1 MLRASDSRY
10 ECFGELH
17 AVLDGLLF
25 EGRVVHVGGVV
36 GLVRD
41 GADDDER
48 HLILPCDLG
57 DGRAL
62 HLAAAALEVLDDP
75 VLRVAVGD
83 ELVTAADAADEGADL
98 RVHAAV
104 LLLRGSDQT
113 IVRVEGHGADARD
126 LTELVAEVRRVH
138 VVLHRILGE
147 DNVSNVDVRV
157 EGSGDTGVDD
167 AVHREAVDQHRCAG
181 ASIDLADAGA
191 HHGDILPVQL
201 TGHEGE
207 SVVYFGHCV
216 GDVRL
221 QLLDL
226 FIHCSNNSNH
236 F

>member
-1 MLRASDSRY
+1 M
-10 ECFGELH
+10 
-17 AVLDGLLF
+17 
-25 EGRVVHVGGVV
+25 
-36 GLVRD
+36 
-41 GADDDER
+41 
-48 HLILPCDLG
+48 
-57 DGRAL
+57 
-62 HLAAAALEVLDDP
+62 
-75 VLRVAVGD
+75 
-83 ELVTAADAADEGADL
+83 
-98 RVHAAV
+98 
-104 LLLRGSDQT
+104 
-113 IVRVEGHGADARD
+113 EGHGADARD

-181 ASIDLADAGA
+181 ASIDLANAGA
-191 HHGDILPVQL
+191 HHGDVLPVQL

-207 SVVYFGHCV
+207 SVVDFGHRV

-226 FIHCSNNSNH
+226 FIHCSYNSNH

>member
-1 MLRASDSRY
+1 M
-10 ECFGELH
+10 
-17 AVLDGLLF
+17 LDGLLF
-25 EGRVVHVGGVV
+25 EGRVVHMSGVV

-83 ELVTAADAADEGADL
+83 ELVTAADATNEGADL

-126 LTELVAEVRRVH
+126 LAELVAEVRRVH

-147 DNVSNVDVRV
+147 DNVSNVDVGV
-157 EGSGDTGVDD
+157 EGSGDPGVDD
-167 AVHREAVDQHRCAG
+167 AVHSEAVDQHRCAG

-191 HHGDILPVQL
+191 HHSDVLPVQL
-201 TGHEGE
+201 TSHEGKA
-207 SVVYFGHCV
+207 VVYFGHCV